1 MIVHVSAL
9 QQHDTLAAAA
19 RPCLGELEQFTLVT
33 YVTVNL
39 KGSPKKLLEEK
50 TINSINDRGVNE
62 TPNWLFLFCFFE
74 PKLFSER

>member
-1 MIVHVSAL
+1 MIVHVSTL

-39 KGSPKKLLEEK
+39 KGGPHKEIVKGKDNKLHE
-50 TINSINDRGVNE
+50 
-62 TPNWLFLFCFFE
+62 F
-74 PKLFSER
+74 